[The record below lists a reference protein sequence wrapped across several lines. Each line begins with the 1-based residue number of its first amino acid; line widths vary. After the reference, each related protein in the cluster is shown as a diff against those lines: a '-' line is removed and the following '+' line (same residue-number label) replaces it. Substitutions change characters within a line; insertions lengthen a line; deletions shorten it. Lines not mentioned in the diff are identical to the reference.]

1 MAKTTTMDDLL
12 LDELKDLYDAEKQL
26 TKALPKMAKAST
38 SEELRAAFEEH
49 LQQTQGHVERLE
61 EVFEQL
67 GQKSSGKKCAAMSGL
82 IKEGEDV
89 ASDTDDNSVR
99 DAGLIAAAQKVEHYE
114 ISGYGS
120 VRAHARMLG
129 HEQAVRL
136 LGETLDEE
144 KQTDQRL
151 NSLAESMINE
161 QAAQMSAEGG
171 MERPMSGRSTRM
183 PASSSPMSGAR
194 TGTTTGT
201 GTEKMSGR
209 TRTAGGGTRSS

>member
-171 MERPMSGRSTRM
+171 MERPMSSRSTSM